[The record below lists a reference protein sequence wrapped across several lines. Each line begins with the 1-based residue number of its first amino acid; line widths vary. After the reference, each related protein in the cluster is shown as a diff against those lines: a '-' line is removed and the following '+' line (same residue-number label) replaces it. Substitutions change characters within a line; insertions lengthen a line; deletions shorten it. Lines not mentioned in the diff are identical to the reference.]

1 MRKLNKLKKQLFWSL
16 ISKCPKFI
24 RERIIRSRFEVSYD
38 LDPEIIFKQATTK
51 DEIEQALNL
60 VYESYIDLNYIDANA
75 DQLHLTKYL
84 TLPTTAIL
92 VIKLKEEVIGT
103 MSIVLDSS
111 LGLPVETTWDIGEY
125 KKNGMNIAEISA
137 LTIGKNIKN
146 HKGSLLLPLSKFM
159 TSFCTDILKVDAI
172 VIATIYEVEPF
183 YTDLLL
189 FTKIPDSRGQK
200 HDLVKGTKATCCIL
214 ELNDPVKRSSHK
226 AYAHKDKKN
235 NLHHYFFECD
245 IPNIKYPKKMLSV
258 QAQLKEKNSA
268 MLELIKEKPH
278 LFFKFGKKDRLI
290 ISNLESSQQL
300 SSMCKGAIGNRKDPR
315 LVTMING
322 RIEKK
327 NLNVSIPVKIADV
340 SESGLKIKLL
350 NQQVDLR
357 IDDEISIKFEK
368 YLSAPAFSAK
378 VMWIE
383 KDKVFGCLIQE
394 KSEHVWHNFYQGVW
408 EEVQGN
414 REKAGYKK
422 GG

>member
-1 MRKLNKLKKQLFWSL
+1 MKKLNKLKKILFWNL
-16 ISKCPKFI
+16 IAKCPKFI

-60 VYESYIDLNYIDANA
+60 VYESYVDLNYIDTNA

-111 LGLPVETTWDIGEY
+111 LGLPVETTWDIDEY

-137 LTIGKNIKN
+137 LTIGKSIKN

-159 TSFCTDILKVDAI
+159 IAFCTDILKVDTI
-172 VIATIYEVEPF
+172 IIATIFEVEPF

-200 HDLVKGTKATCCIL
+200 HDLVKGTKATCCFL
-214 ELNDPVKRSSHK
+214 ELNDPVKRNSHK
-226 AYAHKDKKN
+226 AYAHKNKKN
-235 NLHHYFFECD
+235 NLHHYFFECEL
-245 IPNIKYPKKMLSV
+245 PNIKLPKKMLSV

-268 MLELIKEKPH
+268 MLDLIKEKPH
-278 LFFKFGKKDRLI
+278 LFFQFGETDRLV
-290 ISNLESSQQL
+290 ISNLESSQQFFSL
-300 SSMCKGAIGNRKDPR
+300 CKGTINDRQDPR
-315 LVTMING
+315 LVTMIKG

-327 NLNVSIPVKIADV
+327 NLNVSIPVNIADV
-340 SESGLKIKLL
+340 SERGLKIKLFS
-350 NQQVDLR
+350 NEIDLKV
-357 IDDEISIKFEK
+357 DDEILIKIDKNLFT
-368 YLSAPAFSAK
+368 LSFFAK
-378 VMWIE
+378 VMWIN
-383 KDKVFGCLIQE
+383 KDNVFGCMIQKE
-394 KSEHVWHNFYQGVW
+394 SKYIWHNLYQILW

-414 REKAGYKK
+414 REDYKK
-422 GG
+422 EG